1 MEAPGLLPGGTAS
14 AGVGV
19 GSVAHLEIQSR
30 LPISQHVRCV
40 APSRP
45 LPGRSQVQS
54 ACSSRAPAM
63 PQPSLTLGG
72 RAFLRS
78 PVGADFYLSFR
89 SSPPPRACLTPIP
102 DPDPLRFH
110 SRGFPTVHAALQ
122 GTWSGPRTSLEAPA
136 VGGACSLLSGLA
148 GASPIFDEQ
157 TTPAAYLALCRG
169 RQCGQVPSETELY
182 PPPPGFLVW
191 QWRSCPQMPALAG
204 AIFAQRGAEKPV
216 SGLPGQAGE
225 LGLGRERVR
234 APAPASVLHYQ
245 PRPLEVSAA
254 PRSLLPERDRKGTGA
269 LNAPLRSR
277 GDPARGCSV
286 GGVQPEV

>member
-1 MEAPGLLPGGTAS
+1 
-14 AGVGV
+14 
-19 GSVAHLEIQSR
+19 
-30 LPISQHVRCV
+30 
-40 APSRP
+40 
-45 LPGRSQVQS
+45 
-54 ACSSRAPAM
+54 M

-102 DPDPLRFH
+102 DPYPLRFH

-122 GTWSGPRTSLEAPA
+122 
-136 VGGACSLLSGLA
+136 

-191 QWRSCPQMPALAG
+191 QWRSRPQMPALAG

-254 PRSLLPERDRKGTGA
+254 PRSLLPERDWSSKRPPSVKG
-269 LNAPLRSR
+269 
-277 GDPARGCSV
+277 
-286 GGVQPEV
+286 

>member
-1 MEAPGLLPGGTAS
+1 MG
-14 AGVGV
+14 GVG
-19 GSVAHLEIQSR
+19 GPHPWHIWRSNQGCQLANRSDPYC
-30 LPISQHVRCV
+30 PISHCTPRRGGL
-40 APSRP
+40 PHP
-45 LPGRSQVQS
+45 PGR
-54 ACSSRAPAM
+54 CRAGHRCKALALAV

-72 RAFLRS
+72 SAFLRS

-110 SRGFPTVHAALQ
+110 SRVFLTVHAALQ

-136 VGGACSLLSGLA
+136 VGGACPLLSGLA

-169 RQCGQVPSETELY
+169 RECGQVPSETELY

-216 SGLPGQAGE
+216 SGLPSRSGRGIGPGEGEGASASGRLGSALPAATTRGQRRAALPPPGKGLE
-225 LGLGRERVR
+225 L
-234 APAPASVLHYQ
+234 
-245 PRPLEVSAA
+245 
-254 PRSLLPERDRKGTGA
+254 
-269 LNAPLRSR
+269 
-277 GDPARGCSV
+277 
-286 GGVQPEV
+286 